1 MQGRATGDRARILVV
16 DDEPAIR
23 DMVATALDFAGFEA
37 LAVETGTDALAA
49 VESWRPDLVLMDV
62 MLPDLDG
69 FGVCSSLRRR
79 GHDVPVIFLTARD
92 ADEDKVAGL
101 EGGGDDYLTKPF
113 GLHEL
118 VARIKAVLRRVAP
131 SEPCRVLRCADLTV
145 DLDAHVVSRA
155 GREISLSTTEF
166 RLLEY
171 LLRHAGRAVY
181 KFRILEDVWG
191 PEYAGDVGVVET
203 YISYLRKKVDA
214 GEPRLIKTV
223 RGVGYSLREG

>member
-1 MQGRATGDRARILVV
+1 MQGTATGTGARILVA

-23 DMVATALDFAGFEA
+23 DMVATALEFAGFDA

-49 VESWRPDLVLMDV
+49 VQSWRPDLVLLDV
-62 MLPDLDG
+62 MLPDIDG

-92 ADEDKVAGL
+92 ADEDKVTGL

-118 VARIKAVLRRVAP
+118 VARIRAVLRRVAP
-131 SEPCRVLRCADLTV
+131 AAPCRVLGCADLTI
-145 DLDAHVVSRA
+145 DLDAHVVTRA
-155 GREISLSTTEF
+155 GREVQVSTTEF

-171 LLRHAGRAVY
+171 LLRHAGRVVD

-214 GEPRLIKTV
+214 VEPKLIKTV